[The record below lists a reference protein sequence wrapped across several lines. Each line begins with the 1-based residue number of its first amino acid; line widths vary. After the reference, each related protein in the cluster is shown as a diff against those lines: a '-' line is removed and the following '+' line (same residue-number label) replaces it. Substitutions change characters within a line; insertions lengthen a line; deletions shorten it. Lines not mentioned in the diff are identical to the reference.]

1 MLVSLYTVRVVLE
14 TLGAEDYGIY
24 TTVAGVVTMLNF
36 LSGAMASSS
45 QRFFAFEIGRK
56 NFDRLK
62 QIFSLNIIIYI
73 IIAFLILLFSET
85 LGLWFVNNKLIIPSE
100 RKIAALWVYHFSVF
114 SFLFTILTT
123 PFMAAIIA
131 HEDMR
136 IYAYISIIEA
146 ILRLGLVF
154 VLKLLTYDKLK
165 LYGLL
170 MCLVSCI
177 NVTLYC
183 VVSNLKYEETKYK
196 FYWNF
201 GIFKELISYN
211 GWHMFG
217 WTIVAVKYQA
227 MNILLNQFFSP
238 VVVAARAISLSVNSA
253 VTSFRNG
260 FTAAIKPRIIKDYA
274 GGQKH
279 EVSFFLFFGTKI
291 ICFLFYVVA
300 LPLFLEIYFVLL
312 LWLENPPE
320 YTGIFIRLILIDMLV
335 NSFGASILETIITA
349 SGKIKLYTMLTRS
362 ILLLNLPLAWI
373 AMKNGMQP
381 YIVTIIAIGLSVV
394 SLLATILITK
404 TIFNFSV
411 VKFFLNVLLSSFFA
425 FTLAAVAP
433 LILHIIFKESIWRL
447 LVVSAVSVVSVCCA
461 TYGIALNKPEKEM
474 IKNMVIKKTIEIFS
488 TKLIIH
494 DGDSSGYKE

>member
-14 TLGAEDYGIY
+14 ILGAEDYGIY

-62 QIFSLNIIIYI
+62 QIFSLSIIIYI
-73 IIAFLILLFSET
+73 IITFLILLFSET
-85 LGLWFVNNKLIIPSE
+85 FGLWFVNNKLIIANE
-100 RKIAALWVYHFSVF
+100 RKTAALSVYHFSVL
-114 SFLFTILTT
+114 SFLFTILAT
-123 PFMAAIIA
+123 PYMAAIIA
-131 HEDMR
+131 REDMR

-146 ILRLGLVF
+146 ILRLSLVF
-154 VLKLLTYDKLK
+154 SLKLLTYDKLK

-183 VVSNLKYEETKYK
+183 VISNLKYEETRYK

-217 WTIVAVKYQA
+217 WSIVAVKYQV

-253 VTSFRNG
+253 VISFRNG

-274 GGQKH
+274 NGLKS
-279 EVSFFLFFGTKI
+279 EVLLFLFFGTKI

-300 LPLFLEIYFVLL
+300 LPLFLEISFVII
-312 LWLENPPE
+312 LWLGNPPE
-320 YTGIFIRLILIDMLV
+320 YTSAFIRLILIDMLV
-335 NSFGASILETIITA
+335 NSFGSSILETIIMA
-349 SGKIKLYTMLTRS
+349 SGRIKLYTMLTSS
-362 ILLLNLPLAWI
+362 ILLLNLPIAWI

-381 YIVTIIAIGLSVV
+381 YIVTVIAIGLSVV
-394 SLLATILITK
+394 SLLATILTAK
-404 TIFNFSV
+404 TIFNFSA
-411 VKFFLNVLLSSFFA
+411 VKFFLNVIFPSFFA
-425 FTLAAVAP
+425 FILAAVAP
-433 LILHIIFKESIWRL
+433 SLLHIILKKSIWRL
-447 LVVSAVSVVSVCCA
+447 FIVSAVSVVSVCCA
-461 TYGIALNKPEKEM
+461 TYGISLDRLEKKLVKDIAM
-474 IKNMVIKKTIEIFS
+474 KRTIEIFS
-488 TKLIIH
+488 K
-494 DGDSSGYKE
+494 YAN